1 MKNPLLTFALLMSF
15 STLTLAQFQQG
26 DAFLNGS
33 FSLQFDNSSNGFSQA
48 TANTF
53 SFAGEVSSVAVSIQP
68 RLGVLLSS
76 NLALGLGLGYEGL
89 FSETNTE
96 RLISP
101 FPQTVKATVNRY
113 SFSPFLRYYKG
124 FDERFGLW
132 LDFYGSVGL
141 GKGKFENVL
150 NGLRDE
156 QEENQFNMQLG
167 IRPGLYYFLNRRFA
181 LEASVGGIGY
191 NYDRRKQV
199 DTESDPRRD
208 SSFFTIFDTG
218 IGFRLG
224 LNFFLNRAEQ

>member
-1 MKNPLLTFALLMSF
+1 MKNLLLTFALLMSI
-15 STLTLAQFQQG
+15 STLALAQFQPG

-33 FSLQFDNSSNGFSQA
+33 FSLQFNNSSNGFLLASS
-48 TANTF
+48 NTIN
-53 SFAGEVSSVAVSIQP
+53 FAGEVSSVELSIQP
-68 RLGVLLSS
+68 RFGVLVSS

-96 RLISP
+96 RAISP
-101 FPQTVKATVNRY
+101 FPQTVKSTINRY
-113 SFSPFLRYYKG
+113 SFSPFLRYYKS
-124 FDERFGLW
+124 FEDRFGLW
-132 LDFYGSVGL
+132 LDLYGSVGL
-141 GKGKFENVL
+141 GKGKFENVQ
-150 NGLRDE
+150 NGIRDE

-181 LEASVGGIGY
+181 LEASVGGIGF
-191 NYDRRKQV
+191 NYDRRKMV

-224 LNFFLNRAEQ
+224 LNFFLNRAE